1 MTPSARG
8 RVARLLSS
16 AGGAVTV
23 QFLNAGGSFVLQATA
38 ARTLGASGYGAY
50 ALFTSVLV
58 MITAIQTSWVGD
70 SLTVFDRFERRIR
83 GAIEI
88 SVLVTVGAGAT
99 LSVLISVVMGLAGP
113 GGTALFGLLIALWLL
128 EETGRRVFT
137 ARMEFWRLAFND
149 TCYLVTTLAI
159 VGAVVLT
166 GGAVSVEV
174 LLAAMAVGAA
184 AAVIVAWIQL
194 PGGEYRPA
202 PLRGTAFREIVSFAS
217 WRSIQAGVRPTAL
230 LGARMLIV
238 AFASQ
243 AVLGGVEAA
252 RLLLA
257 PALTFVNGSGW
268 FLLGDYAKAERTGRP
283 LPAAAALRACA
294 AMAGITLVLSLL
306 GVVSVDWVAPYVT
319 GGTFS
324 VDRVALVG
332 WAVYAVSLSCTLPL
346 SSLAT
351 ARKRSR
357 LVFTV
362 RGVESV
368 TGLAVLIALLAAD
381 PAWAACA
388 PYCLG
393 GGGLVSAVL
402 LWWLLRRQDPGPAHL
417 AAPAQV
423 PTADGQRVGA
433 AS

>member
-1 MTPSARG
+1 
-8 RVARLLSS
+8 VVRLVSS

-38 ARTLGASGYGAY
+38 ARTLGASGYGTY

-58 MITAIQTSWVGD
+58 MITAVQTSWVGD
-70 SLTVFDRFERRIR
+70 SLTVFDRFDRPIR

-88 SVLVTVGAGAT
+88 SVLVTVGAGVAV
-99 LSVLISVVMGLAGP
+99 SVLIPAAMGLADL

-137 ARMEFWRLAFND
+137 ARMEFWRLVLND
-149 TCYLVTTLAI
+149 SCYLATTLAI
-159 VGAVVLT
+159 VGAVIGT
-166 GGAVSVEV
+166 GGEVSVEV

-184 AAVIVAWIQL
+184 TAVIVAWIQL
-194 PGGEYRPA
+194 PATEYEA
-202 PLRGTAFREIVSFAS
+202 VPLRNTAFREILSFAS
-217 WRSIQAGVRPTAL
+217 WRSIQAGVRPAAL
-230 LGARMLIV
+230 LGARVLIA

-268 FLLGDYAKAERTGRP
+268 FLLGDYAKAEREGRP
-283 LPAAAALRACA
+283 LRAATALRACA
-294 AMAGITLVLSLL
+294 AMAGITLMLSLV
-306 GVVSVDWVAPYVT
+306 GVLSVDWVAPYVT
-319 GGTFS
+319 GGTFT
-324 VDRVALVG
+324 VDRIALIG
-332 WAVYAVSLSCTLPL
+332 WAIYAVSLSCTLPL

-357 LVFTV
+357 LVFGV

-368 TGLAVLIALLAAD
+368 TGLVVLVILLVVHSG
-381 PAWAACA
+381 WAPYA

-393 GGGLVSAVL
+393 GGGLISAAL
-402 LWWLLRRQDPGPAHL
+402 LWRLLRREDPGSPAGTSPVL
-417 AAPAQV
+417 SPVDGRAVA
-423 PTADGQRVGA
+423 TA
-433 AS
+433 S

>member
-1 MTPSARG
+1 VTFFTRG
-8 RVARLLSS
+8 KVGRLVSS
-16 AGGAVTV
+16 ASGAITV
-23 QFLNAGGSFVLQATA
+23 QFLNAGGSFALQATA

-58 MITAIQTSWVGD
+58 MITAVQTSWVGD

-83 GAIEI
+83 GAILI
-88 SVLVTVGAGAT
+88 SVLVTVGAGVAV
-99 LSVLISVVMGLAGP
+99 SVLISAVMGLAGP

-137 ARMEFWRLAFND
+137 ARMEFWRLVLND
-149 TCYLVTTLAI
+149 TCYLVTTLVI
-159 VGAVVLT
+159 VGLVVGT
-166 GGAVSVEV
+166 GGEVSVEV

-184 AAVIVAWIQL
+184 TAVIVAWIQL
-194 PGGEYRPA
+194 PGTEYEA
-202 PLRGTAFREIVSFAS
+202 VPLRGTAFREVLSFAS
-217 WRSIQAGVRPTAL
+217 WRSIQAGVRPAAL
-230 LGARMLIV
+230 LGARVLIA

-268 FLLGDYAKAERTGRP
+268 FLLGDYAKAEREGRP

-306 GVVSVDWVAPYVT
+306 GVVSVDWVGPYVT
-319 GGTFS
+319 GGTFT
-324 VDRVALVG
+324 VDRVALLG
-332 WAVYAVSLSCTLPL
+332 WAVYAVALSCTLPL

-368 TGLAVLIALLAAD
+368 TGLAVLVILLIAD
-381 PAWAACA
+381 SSWAPYA

-393 GGGLVSAVL
+393 GGGLFSAAL
-402 LWWLLRRQDPGPAHL
+402 LWRLLRREDPHPAHTGV
-417 AAPAQV
+417 PAGLPV
-423 PTADGQRVGA
+423 ADGQAVGA

>member
-1 MTPSARG
+1 VTFPARG
-8 RVARLLSS
+8 RLVRLASS

-58 MITAIQTSWVGD
+58 MITAVQTSWVGD
-70 SLTVFDRFERRIR
+70 SLTVFDRFERRLR
-83 GAIEI
+83 GGIEI
-88 SVLVTVGAGAT
+88 SVLVTVGAGVAV
-99 LSVLISVVMGLAGP
+99 SVLISASMGLAGP
-113 GGTALFGLLIALWLL
+113 GGTGLFGLLIALWLM

-137 ARMEFWRLAFND
+137 ARMEFWRLVLND
-149 TCYLVTTLAI
+149 TCYLVSTLAI
-159 VGAVVLT
+159 VGAVVAT
-166 GGAVSVEV
+166 GGEVSVEV

-184 AAVIVAWIQL
+184 TAVIVAWMQL
-194 PGGEYRPA
+194 PGTEYQA
-202 PLRGTAFREIVSFAS
+202 VPLRNTAFREILSFAS
-217 WRSIQAGVRPTAL
+217 WRSVQAGVRPAAL
-230 LGARMLIV
+230 LGARMLIA

-243 AVLGGVEAA
+243 AVLGGIEAA

-268 FLLGDYAKAERTGRP
+268 FLLGDYAKAQKSGRP

-294 AMAGITLVLSLL
+294 AMAGITLVLSLA
-306 GVVSVDWVAPYVT
+306 GVVSADWVAPYVT
-319 GGTFS
+319 GGAFT
-324 VDRVALVG
+324 VDRVALAG

-357 LVFTV
+357 LVFGV

-368 TGLAVLIALLAAD
+368 TGLVVLVVLLVAD
-381 PAWAACA
+381 PAWAPYA

-393 GGGLVSAVL
+393 GGGLVSAAL
-402 LWWLLRRQDPGPAHL
+402 LWRLLRREDPGRTGSGIPVGMPA
-417 AAPAQV
+417 
-423 PTADGQRVGA
+423 TDGHAVGA
-433 AS
+433 PS